1 MAYDFWITGVNKGDK
16 HIDYVRVQRKKVTAN
31 LGPARIVDRGFVAD
45 LIRGGKATFCTSVKN
60 SEGKWQE
67 GARVHV
73 IEEDFLTTDPNDAKR
88 DNLGNL
94 QEF

>member
-45 LIRGGKATFCTSVKN
+45 LIRGG
-60 SEGKWQE
+60 
-67 GARVHV
+67 RVHV
-73 IEEDFLTTDPNDAKR
+73 IEEDFLTTDPNDTKR